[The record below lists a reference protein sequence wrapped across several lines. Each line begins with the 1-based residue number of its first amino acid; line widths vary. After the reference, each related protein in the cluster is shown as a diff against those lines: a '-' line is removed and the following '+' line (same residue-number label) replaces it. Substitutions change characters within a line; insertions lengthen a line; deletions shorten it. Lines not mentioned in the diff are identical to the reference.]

1 MPQLS
6 QNLKAL
12 LQEVGEGAALINLA
26 VRMTDKPGWTLFKNY
41 TATGCD
47 LVVQRLDSNHEVSQL
62 KIEVKTRQNVVT
74 DRTNRNAVHFT
85 VTANERNSADFVI
98 AYWFDKHAFFVLPS
112 TALKPIKS
120 NGEDVYKFIAYWSD
134 LQKCFTDDSR
144 QWLERWDLIIDK
156 LQ

>member
-41 TATGCD
+41 SVTGCD

-62 KIEVKTRQNVVT
+62 KIEVKTHQNVVT
-74 DRTNRNAVHFT
+74 DRTNRNAVHPSST
-85 VTANERNSADFVI
+85 VPQKRSLIYKEFAQRRSTTKGSAGGSG
-98 AYWFDKHAFFVLPS
+98 WFFD
-112 TALKPIKS
+112 
-120 NGEDVYKFIAYWSD
+120 G
-134 LQKCFTDDSR
+134 QC
-144 QWLERWDLIIDK
+144 
-156 LQ
+156 